1 MSNIAENQ
9 GRRLNWRQACD
20 ILGCRRT
27 RFYAL
32 VRSGRL
38 PAYRTQG
45 SKRGMWVY
53 EADCLALVERV
64 ETVFAPELTPLSLF
78 A

>member
-1 MSNIAENQ
+1 MDNIRESR
-9 GRRLNWRQACD
+9 GRKLNWQQACEV
-20 ILGCRRT
+20 LGCRRT

-64 ETVFAPELTPLSLF
+64 EAVYAPELTQFSLF

>member
-1 MSNIAENQ
+1 MNSIGENR
-9 GRRLNWRQACD
+9 GRRLNWQQACD

-27 RFYAL
+27 RFYGL

-53 EADCLALVERV
+53 ESDCLALVERV
-64 ETVFAPELTPLSLF
+64 KAVHTPELVQLPLF
-78 A
+78 G